1 MSGPLHKTTIV
12 IWSRKDPIGVEL
24 SDLSRQATEGEAYCS
39 KQESGLVAEPEK
51 DPDWD
56 GTEFFDCGG
65 TDHEE
70 EGADADP
77 VQ

>member
-12 IWSRKDPIGVEL
+12 IWTREDPIGQEISYL
-24 SDLSRQATEGEAYCS
+24 AQRATGGDAYCS
-39 KQESGLVAEPEK
+39 KQASGLVAEPEK

-65 TDHEE
+65 TDHEDGKE
-70 EGADADP
+70 
-77 VQ
+77 